1 MRRFLYDTNVFIYA
15 LGRDHPH
22 RQACRRVVDLAAEG
36 VLRGEASVELV
47 QEFLH
52 VRARRSGDRAEAVR
66 EAEAVASLCTL
77 HDLTELDLHLA
88 LSLFARTGSIEARDA
103 IHAATAL
110 NRGIDAILSTDEDFD
125 SVAGLE
131 RISPETVEAFLLEG

>member
-15 LGRDHPH
+15 LGKDHPH
-22 RQACRRVVDLAAEG
+22 RVACRRVVDLAGEG

-52 VRARRSGDRAEAVR
+52 IRARRSGDRVEAVR
-66 EAEAVASLCTL
+66 EAEAVASLCSL

-88 LSLFARTGSIEARDA
+88 LSLFRRTEGIAARDA
-103 IHAATAL
+103 LHAATAL
-110 NRGIDAILSTDEDFD
+110 NRGIDAILSTDEDSD
-125 SVAGLE
+125 AVPGLE
-131 RISPETVEAFLLEG
+131 RILPEDAEAALL